1 MNEIIFGIFT
11 ITGGI
16 FWILAFA
23 WFVGW
28 AAEKMG
34 VKKY

>member
-1 MNEIIFGIFT
+1 MLPEFIIGLFT

-23 WFVGW
+23 WAVGFI
-28 AAEKMG
+28 ANKMG
-34 VKKY
+34 ISK